1 LFDGSGNVRLRV
13 ESDPEGSVHDRFS
26 YDARD
31 RLTGH
36 TVATGGDFDPALF
49 APASQRLA
57 DPIPR
62 RQAAMDAHFGPAD
75 PAWIYDAA
83 GNRADHAVNELDQY
97 ADLGYDGNGNLTDD
111 GVRQYGYSADD
122 TLVSIVDSRGTTE
135 FYHDPF
141 GRRIAELRPD
151 GGLTQLVWDSTQ
163 LIAEYRDGDLH
174 AEYAHE
180 DDIDH
185 PLHLTLAGAHY
196 WYHSDPTGSV
206 RLITDAAGSTAARY
220 DFTPFGEA
228 IRVDGPRNPL
238 RFVAR
243 RIDASG
249 TYDFR
254 ARQYHPGLGRFLQRD
269 PGGTTDSTNLYAYV
283 DNNPLKYVDPF
294 GAERQNPSTGSAPP
308 SVDSPPPPS
317 TPDAP
322 PAPDATAL
330 PDPAAAPSPGDATA
344 PPVPP
349 PSTGHIVKEVAKGVG
364 DFAWETL
371 TGVARLITPPTP
383 EDIIA
388 GRDPLVDAVRGVW
401 GNIRARAVDYGGGA
415 SGYAQSLNENLNPL
429 IQGYLSFERARK
441 AYARGDY
448 RAAGKSGAGGV
459 VSVLPVGAQA
469 VKIAGKVAKK
479 ALWQKHHVLTGKQ
492 NQVSQ
497 HPIWQKAGITAEHK
511 INKIDLPVLGLLHP
525 TKSIHRGRHLQRL
538 ADKQKYL
545 LDKLEKLGD
554 RLQWSPNEYLR
565 RLSRLLAVERR
576 KLLTGHRGLNKHR
589 RPWAKDEKKYWP

>member
-1 LFDGSGNVRLRV
+1 
-13 ESDPEGSVHDRFS
+13 
-26 YDARD
+26 
-31 RLTGH
+31 
-36 TVATGGDFDPALF
+36 
-49 APASQRLA
+49 
-57 DPIPR
+57 
-62 RQAAMDAHFGPAD
+62 
-75 PAWIYDAA
+75 
-83 GNRADHAVNELDQY
+83 
-97 ADLGYDGNGNLTDD
+97 
-111 GVRQYGYSADD
+111 
-122 TLVSIVDSRGTTE
+122 
-135 FYHDPF
+135 
-141 GRRIAELRPD
+141 
-151 GGLTQLVWDSTQ
+151 
-163 LIAEYRDGDLH
+163 
-174 AEYAHE
+174 
-180 DDIDH
+180 
-185 PLHLTLAGAHY
+185 
-196 WYHSDPTGSV
+196 
-206 RLITDAAGSTAARY
+206 
-220 DFTPFGEA
+220 
-228 IRVDGPRNPL
+228 
-238 RFVAR
+238 
-243 RIDASG
+243 
-249 TYDFR
+249 
-254 ARQYHPGLGRFLQRD
+254 
-269 PGGTTDSTNLYAYV
+269 
-283 DNNPLKYVDPF
+283 
-294 GAERQNPSTGSAPP
+294 
-308 SVDSPPPPS
+308 
-317 TPDAP
+317 
-322 PAPDATAL
+322 
-330 PDPAAAPSPGDATA
+330 
-344 PPVPP
+344 VPP

-441 AYARGDY
+441 AYARADY